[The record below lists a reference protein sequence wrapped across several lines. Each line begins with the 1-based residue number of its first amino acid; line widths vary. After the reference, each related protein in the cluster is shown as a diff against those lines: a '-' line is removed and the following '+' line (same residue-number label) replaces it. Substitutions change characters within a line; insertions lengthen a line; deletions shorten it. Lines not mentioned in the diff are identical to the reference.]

1 MTCSSRQ
8 SIAFAALAVLGA
20 FAIVGSGPAA
30 LAQAPRPQLDAMKSM
45 PMPNEPAFR
54 DPRTGQVWTPANV
67 GEDGKP
73 LGPNSAAFNPSAQ
86 RASVQGTIDQSV
98 PTQHVGTVPMDAGPT
113 VPLVAIDNLSLRETP
128 GSYWRATLYLDNNSK
143 SSFSPIVG
151 CEFSNGG
158 RVVERTR
165 GLLPPTAGGE
175 RVGFVIW
182 GPPAQTFV
190 DSVHCH
196 VDSP

>member
-1 MTCSSRQ
+1 
-8 SIAFAALAVLGA
+8 
-20 FAIVGSGPAA
+20 
-30 LAQAPRPQLDAMKSM
+30 M
-45 PMPNEPAFR
+45 PWKACRCPTSPPAFR
-54 DPRTGQVWTPANV
+54 DPKTGQVWTPANV
-67 GEDGKP
+67 GQDGKP
-73 LGPNSAAFNPSAQ
+73 LGPNSAAFDPGKQVVSA
-86 RASVQGTIDQSV
+86 QGTIDQSV
-98 PTQHVGTVPMDAGPT
+98 PTQHVGTGPMDAGPT

-128 GSYWRATLYLDNNSK
+128 GSYWRATLYLNNNSK
-143 SSFSPIVG
+143 STFAPIIG
-151 CEFSNGG
+151 CQFNNGG

-190 DSVHCH
+190 DSVHCR

>member
-1 MTCSSRQ
+1 
-8 SIAFAALAVLGA
+8 
-20 FAIVGSGPAA
+20 
-30 LAQAPRPQLDAMKSM
+30 M
-45 PMPNEPAFR
+45 PWKACRCPTSPPAFR
-54 DPRTGQVWTPANV
+54 DPKTGQVWTPANV
-67 GEDGKP
+67 GQDGKP
-73 LGPNSAAFNPSAQ
+73 LGPNSAAFDPGKQVVSA
-86 RASVQGTIDQSV
+86 QGTIDQSV
-98 PTQHVGTVPMDAGPT
+98 PTQHVGTGPMDAGPT

-128 GSYWRATLYLDNNSK
+128 GSYWRATLYLDNNSR
-143 SSFSPIVG
+143 STFAPIIG
-151 CEFSNGG
+151 CEFNNGR

-190 DSVHCH
+190 DSVHCR

>member
-1 MTCSSRQ
+1 MNCISRHPVT
-8 SIAFAALAVLGA
+8 STALAGVTAFALFGA
-20 FAIVGSGPAA
+20 GQAA

-54 DPRTGQVWTPANV
+54 DPKTGQVWTPANV

-73 LGPNSAAFNPSAQ
+73 LGPNSAAFDPSKQ
-86 RASVQGTIDQSV
+86 VVSPQGTIDQSV
-98 PTQHVGTVPMDAGPT
+98 PTRHVGTVPMNAGPT
-113 VPLVAIDNLSLRETP
+113 VPLVKIDNLSLRETP

-143 SSFSPIVG
+143 STFSPIIG
-151 CEFSNGG
+151 CEFNNGG
-158 RVVERTR
+158 RAVERTR